1 LYATPSFCKRST
13 MSNRLSSFI
22 KKKLLGKNKNLVS
35 LDDPYHV
42 MACFLKG
49 TEVTGIIDAG
59 ASNGRISRRFLR
71 NFPEA
76 HVYGFE
82 PNMLYAVTLQQ
93 YAKEDS
99 RFHPQFLALSDHV
112 GTADLHTTVSPGSTS
127 LFTPGERLKEIDP
140 HGVTLKSSEKVQVVT
155 IDHWVENHGSPA
167 IQLMKFDIQGGE
179 LRALRGAACVLQ
191 NSTLLVYT
199 EILFNPLYKNGS
211 IFCEIDLFLREYGFV
226 LYDIYKP
233 KYDPKGLLLWGNA
246 IYLHSER
253 LSI

>member
-1 LYATPSFCKRST
+1 

-35 LDDPYHV
+35 LDDPYRV
-42 MACFLKG
+42 MAYFLKG

-59 ASNGRISRRFLR
+59 ASNGRISKRLLR
-71 NFPEA
+71 KFPKA

-82 PNMLYAVTLQQ
+82 PNTLYAETLQQ
-93 YAKEDS
+93 YAKEEA
-99 RFHPQFLALSDHV
+99 RFHPQFMALSDHE

-127 LFTPGERLKEIDP
+127 LFTPGERLKKVDP
-140 HGVTLKSSEKVQVVT
+140 HGVLLKSSEKVQVVT
-155 IDHWVENHGSPA
+155 IDHWSERNGNPE

-179 LRALRGAACVLQ
+179 LRAFRGAARILQ
-191 NSTLLVYT
+191 NSTFLIYT
-199 EILFNPLYKNGS
+199 EILFNSLYKEGS
-211 IFCEIDLFLREYGFV
+211 IFCEIDLFLRKYGFV
-226 LYDIYKP
+226 LHDIYKP

-253 LSI
+253 LNI